1 MTTNGTL
8 GKNKRADHELSES
21 KRWKASMPMSRKT
34 GLGDLMGFERSLP
47 PGFDHFP
54 PLDRVVLTAN
64 GNLQRIV
71 SSFNNAP
78 VQVNVLRNVQV
89 ATGKYNREVSITCA
103 GQEFCVATSK
113 ITIRDADMIQAV
125 ESKKVG
131 IGQLFRKYD
140 LLPQFTL
147 LKTQRNGDN
156 FFRIYVLKVRCKSC
170 GPLHVQM
177 SINYSNTISF
187 AEASGL
193 THACVLSLPTFTGH
207 WHRVRNL

>member
-1 MTTNGTL
+1 MTSNNGAL
-8 GKNKRADHELSES
+8 GKTKRDEDALASDS
-21 KRWKASMPMSRKT
+21 KRWKASSNSSSSGKT

-47 PGFDHFP
+47 PGFAHFP
-54 PLDRVVLTAN
+54 PLDRIILTAN

-103 GQEFCVATSK
+103 AQEFMVATSK
-113 ITIRDADMIQAV
+113 ITIRDAEMIQAV

-156 FFRIYVLKVRCKSC
+156 FFRIYVLKVC
-170 GPLHVQM
+170 
-177 SINYSNTISF
+177 
-187 AEASGL
+187 E
-193 THACVLSLPTFTGH
+193 
-207 WHRVRNL
+207 